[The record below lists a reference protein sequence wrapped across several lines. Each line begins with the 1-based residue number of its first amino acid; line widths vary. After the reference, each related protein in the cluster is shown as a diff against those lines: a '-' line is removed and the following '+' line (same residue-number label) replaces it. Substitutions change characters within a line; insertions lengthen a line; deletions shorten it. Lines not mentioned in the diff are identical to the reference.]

1 MSPAKCMHTF
11 VAETA
16 LRIVLSLVVLLLLV
30 SCGKK
35 YDEVKQQRIK
45 DVNRSDTIK
54 IAVIWDKQVKDFL
67 LVEGV
72 KQAADEINA
81 QGGLFGRKFKI
92 KVYYSKNDAHEQI
105 LAKKVAK
112 DPSIAAVIGH
122 RSSTNAIPASIS
134 YEYDGL
140 LFVAPSSSNIN
151 LTSHGFDH
159 VFRTISSDRYVSEE
173 IAVFMRM
180 QGHKNIAIVDDR
192 SVYGKGLA
200 DGVMESFA
208 DIGLNTVVRRHYTP
222 GKTDFKPLCAEL
234 ARYDFDA
241 IFIGG
246 TLPYAANFIRVARQ
260 MGIMQR
266 VYGGTALDSG
276 DLEKIAGDAA
286 IGTVVPTSFNPDL
299 NNPLTREFVSNF
311 KKRYKVLPDTRAALG
326 YDSLYIIYE
335 AMKRSKSAEPSLV
348 ASHMRFIKNW
358 QGVTGSY
365 SFNLE
370 GDLVDKES
378 YFKYFN
384 HGRFVYFDD
393 YSAQLQ

>member
-1 MSPAKCMHTF
+1 MHTF

-378 YFKYFN
+378 SFKYFN

>member
-1 MSPAKCMHTF
+1 MHTF